1 MNTVL
6 LTLAVLLVILV
17 LLLAVPIELVF
28 DVTRIDRFS
37 TNVKVKWLFGL
48 IRFSVNKP
56 DTSAA
61 QPKETTKA
69 ETMIKTKQ
77 QKTTTSSSNLIAALK
92 QSAFRRRVYRFVKDL
107 LRATHSRDI
116 FLRLRIGLG
125 DPADTGRL
133 WIFLGPVAAI
143 AANAGDAVIRIEPE
157 FINPTFEIDGRGAFR
172 LMPLE
177 FITLV
182 IAFMLSPTTLRAWR
196 TLRRGSY

>member
-6 LTLAVLLVILV
+6 LSLAVLLVILV
-17 LLLAVPIELVF
+17 LLLAVPVELVF
-28 DVTRIDRFS
+28 AIKRSDEIS

-56 DTSAA
+56 GTSAA
-61 QPKETTKA
+61 QPKKTTKA
-69 ETMIKTKQ
+69 DTMIKTKQ
-77 QKTTTSSSNLIAALK
+77 QKTTTSSSNLIVALK

-133 WIFLGPVAAI
+133 WIFLGPMAAI
-143 AANAGDAVIRIEPE
+143 AANTGDAVIRIEPE
-157 FINPTFEIDGRGAFR
+157 FINPAFEIDGRGAFR

-177 FITLV
+177 FIALV
-182 IAFMLSPTTLRAWR
+182 IAFMLSPSTLRAWR
-196 TLRRGSY
+196 TLRRGNH